1 MEKRMSKKSRG
12 LFDYEYQ
19 LELINKH
26 QPPLAKLGAVIDWE
40 MFRSPVEDAFAIEPK
55 APGGRPPFD
64 RLMMFKIL
72 ILQRYYNLSDEQ
84 TEFQIKD
91 RLSFMQFLGLQ
102 IGDTVPDEKTV
113 WLFKEKLKEKK
124 LSKKLFELFT
134 QTLISKGIVAKEG
147 SIVDA
152 SFVNVPR
159 QRNSREENDTIKQ
172 GNIPEGFE
180 SNPTK
185 LSQKD
190 CDARWMTKNKER
202 HYGYKNH
209 LNADAQTKLITKFTT
224 STASVHD
231 SQAIEDIVDQKD
243 KRLFADSA
251 YSGKTIAGYLNFKNV
266 KNFIHEK
273 AYRNRPLTLEQETRN
288 TLKSKIRS
296 RVEHIFGFMTNS
308 MNNGLNL
315 KAIGKQR
322 IDSLIGLL
330 NLTYNLFRYEQL
342 VRLQKVKMM

>member
-1 MEKRMSKKSRG
+1 MSKKMRG

-19 LELINKH
+19 LELINAH
-26 QPPLAKLGAVIDWE
+26 QPPLQKLSSVIDWE
-40 MFRSPVEDAFAIEPK
+40 MFRSPIEEAFATSPK

-102 IGDTVPDEKTV
+102 IGDNIPDEKTV
-113 WLFKEKLKEKK
+113 WLFRENLKEKG

-134 QTLISKGIVAKEG
+134 QTLISNGIVAKEG

-159 QRNSREENDTIKQ
+159 QRNSREENKTIKE
-172 GNIPEGFE
+172 GNTPESFKG
-180 SNPTK
+180 NPFRK
-185 LSQKD
+185 AQKD
-190 CDARWMTKNKER
+190 CDARWMKKNGER

-209 LNADAQTKLITKFTT
+209 INADMKTKLVTKFST
-224 STASVHD
+224 SSAAPHD
-231 SQAIEDIVDQKD
+231 STETKNLLDESDTVAY
-243 KRLFADSA
+243 ADSA
-251 YSGKTIAGYLNFKNV
+251 YRSEKIEAYLKSINCKSH
-266 KNFIHEK
+266 IHEK
-273 AYRNRPLTLEQETRN
+273 GYRNKALDAKQRLAN
-288 TLKSKIRS
+288 SNKSKIRS
-296 RVEHIFGFMTNS
+296 RIEHVFGYMTNS

-322 IDSLIGLL
+322 IDELIALL

-342 VRLQKVKMM
+342 VRLQGVKVI

>member
-1 MEKRMSKKSRG
+1 MAG
-12 LFDYEYQ
+12 LFDYEFQ
-19 LELINKH
+19 LEKINKH
-26 QPPLAKLGAVIDWE
+26 NPPLQKLNIIIDWE
-40 MFRSPVEDAFAIEPK
+40 LFRQPLEEAFAIEAK
-55 APGGRPPFD
+55 APGGRPAFD
-64 RLMMFKIL
+64 KLLMFKIV

-91 RLSFMQFLGLQ
+91 RLSFQQFLGLQ
-102 IGDTVPDEKTV
+102 IGDRVPDEKTI
-113 WLFKEKLKEKK
+113 WLFKEQLKEKK

-134 QTLISKGIVAKEG
+134 KTLISNGIIAKEG

-159 QRNSREENDTIKQ
+159 SRNTREENDTIKQ
-172 GNIPEGFE
+172 GNIPETFE
-180 SNPTK
+180 DNPAK

-190 CDARWMTKNKER
+190 TDAKWMTKNRER

-209 LNADAQTKLITKFTT
+209 VNADAKTKLITNFTT
-224 STASVHD
+224 TTANVHD
-231 SQAIEDIVDQKD
+231 SQALEDVVNRDD

-251 YSGKTIAGYLNFKNV
+251 YSGKTIQGYLNFKNV
-266 KNFIHEK
+266 KSFIHEK
-273 AYRNRPLTLEQETRN
+273 GYRNSPLSFEQITKN
-288 TLKSKIRS
+288 TLKSKVRS

-315 KAIGKQR
+315 KAIGKKR
-322 IDSLIGLL
+322 IDSTIALL

-342 VRLQKVKMM
+342 VRLQKVQKM

>member
-1 MEKRMSKKSRG
+1 MRG

-26 QPPLAKLGAVIDWE
+26 QPPLQKLDAVIDWE
-40 MFRSPVEDAFAIEPK
+40 LFREPIEKAFHIEAK
-55 APGGRPPFD
+55 GPGGRPPFD
-64 RLMMFKIL
+64 RLMMFKVV

-91 RLSFMQFLGLQ
+91 RLSFQQFLGLQ
-102 IGDTVPDEKTV
+102 IGDKVPDEKTV
-113 WLFKEKLKEKK
+113 WAFKEQLKEKK
-124 LSKKLFELFT
+124 LSKKLFDLFAH
-134 QTLISKGIVAKEG
+134 TLMSSGIVAKEG

-159 QRNSREENDTIKQ
+159 QRNSREENETIKQ
-172 GNIPEGFE
+172 GNIPESFE
-180 SNPTK
+180 SNPSMK
-185 LSQKD
+185 AQKD
-190 CDARWMTKNKER
+190 CDARWTSKNRER

-209 LNADAQTKLITKFTT
+209 VNADAQTKLITQFTT
-224 STASVHD
+224 TAACVHD
-231 SQAIEDIVDQKD
+231 SQAVEELIDRSD

-251 YSGKTIAGYLNFKNV
+251 YTGHKIEHWLWLKNV

-273 AYRNRPLTLEQETRN
+273 GYRNKALTFEQEQRN
-288 TLKSKIRS
+288 VLKSKVRS

-315 KAIGKQR
+315 RAIGKKR
-322 IDSLIGLL
+322 IDSTIALL

-342 VRLQKVKMM
+342 VRLLKVKRM

>member
-1 MEKRMSKKSRG
+1 MSKKMRG

-26 QPPLAKLGAVIDWE
+26 QPPLQKLNVVIDWE
-40 MFRSPVEDAFAIEPK
+40 MFRTPIEEAFAIEPK

-102 IGDTVPDEKTV
+102 IGDKVPDEKTL
-113 WLFKEKLKEKK
+113 WLFKEQLKEKN

-134 QTLISKGIVAKEG
+134 RTLIGNGIVAKEG

-159 QRNSREENDTIKQ
+159 QRNSREENETIKQ
-172 GNIPEGFE
+172 GNIPESFE
-180 SNPTK
+180 SNPSMK
-185 LSQKD
+185 SQKD
-190 CDARWMTKNKER
+190 CDARWMTKNRER

-209 LNADAQTKLITKFTT
+209 VNADAATKLITTFTT
-224 STASVHD
+224 STASLHD
-231 SQAIEDIVDQKD
+231 SQAIEELIDRTD

-251 YSGKTIAGYLNFKNV
+251 YASEKIEGYLRFKNV
-266 KNFIHEK
+266 KSFVHEK
-273 AYRNRPLTLEQETRN
+273 GYRNRPLSPTQEERN

-296 RVEHIFGFMTNS
+296 KVEHVFGFMTNS

-315 KAIGKQR
+315 KAIGKKR

-342 VRLQKVKMM
+342 VRLQKVKVM